1 MGRVVEKRKRRTEL
15 KIKQDSR
22 NSKKM
27 SLSRVCPGEFL
38 DKLKNF
44 AFTRADRVGREMT
57 PLTGH
62 CSLQRHFFGGE
73 AFRFTF
79 LPANAVAQAQP
90 IRDRALSRK
99 SALRVNGPSNG

>member
-79 LPANAVAQAQP
+79 LLASRTVLPANAVAQAQP
-90 IRDRALSRK
+90 ICDRALSRK
-99 SALRVNGPSNG
+99 SAL